1 MRMKNIKN
9 IVNRCIPESEEG
21 SVLVIA
27 MIMLALLTIIGI
39 SATNT
44 STIEVQIAANDR
56 FYKQNL
62 SAAEGAAMECVQRM
76 ENGGEEMKEMTS
88 TRDVWLIDGADNF
101 NRSGVSVPGADTITD
116 DDNWKDSDMGT
127 AQSCEVAMLEPNSR
141 FMAFYGGIAEGSS
154 LDMTKSTVYEYRVFG
169 RSTRNN
175 GLVIVGVGYRKA
187 I

>member
-1 MRMKNIKN
+1 MKKIVDKYIPKN
-9 IVNRCIPESEEG
+9 EDG

-27 MIMLALLTIIGI
+27 MIMLALLTIMGI

-62 SAAEGAAMECVQRM
+62 CVAEGAAMECIQRL

-88 TRDVWLIDGADNF
+88 TRDVWLIDESNF
-101 NRSGVSVPGADTITD
+101 NRSGVSVPGADNITD
-116 DDNWKDSDMGT
+116 DDNWNGSDMGA
-127 AQSCEVAMLEPNSR
+127 AQSCEVAMLEPNGNSR

-169 RSTRNN
+169 RSTRNY
-175 GLVIVGVGYRKA
+175 GLVIIGVGYRKA

>member
-1 MRMKNIKN
+1 MKKIMKQYMP
-9 IVNRCIPESEEG
+9 IHEDG

-39 SATNT
+39 SATTT

-62 SAAEGAAMECVQRM
+62 CVADGAAMECIQRM

-88 TRDVWLIDGADNF
+88 TRDVWLIDGSNF

-116 DDNWKDSDMGT
+116 PDNWRDADTGT
-127 AQSCEVAMLEPNSR
+127 SQSCEVAMLDPNSR

-169 RSTRNN
+169 RSTRNE
-175 GLVIVGVGYRKA
+175 GLVIIGVGYRKA

>member
-1 MRMKNIKN
+1 LRVKNMKNIVK
-9 IVNRCIPESEEG
+9 RCIPEGEEG

-62 SAAEGAAMECVQRM
+62 CVAEGACMECIQRM

-88 TRDVWLIDGADNF
+88 TRDVWLIDESNF
-101 NRSGVSVPGADTITD
+101 NRSGVSVPGADNITD
-116 DDNWKDSDMGT
+116 SDNWRDTGT
-127 AQSCEVAMLEPNSR
+127 GQSCEDAMLDPNSR

-169 RSTRNN
+169 RSTRND
-175 GLVIVGVGYRKA
+175 GLVIIGVGYRKA